1 MHRPPRALAWWALL
15 ALAAPAT
22 PAFAAPADD
31 PGDFKAL
38 RDRGVHY
45 YRVKQMPAALK
56 VLKQAAATPE
66 GAEDFKTR
74 FTLAKVAYKL
84 LHIELALPEAEAAK
98 ALAKRDSHRAAS
110 ANLLKELKSFFAGV
124 TLTQAPQQRGKVK
137 KGFIHLKETGG
148 LINKRKKEVFR
159 KIEQRFRTTQVSL
172 PTTIYLPFGKYTA
185 NLAPFEITQGE
196 TATAVT
202 FLDTRAE
209 EGVSLWWYA
218 GGAAVLAG
226 ATAAVVLMAAP
237 EETPQRID
245 LVSVDLGDPP

>member
-1 MHRPPRALAWWALL
+1 LAF
-15 ALAAPAT
+15 AAPTA
-22 PAFAAPADD
+22 PAFAAPTADS
-31 PGDFKAL
+31 GDFKAL
-38 RDRGVHY
+38 RDRGVPY

-56 VLKQAAATPE
+56 VLKQAAALPE

-74 FTLAKVAYKL
+74 YTLAKVAYKL
-84 LHIELALPEAEAAK
+84 LLIELALPEAEAAK
-98 ALAKRDSHRAAS
+98 DLAKRDSHKAAS

-137 KGFIHLKETGG
+137 KGFIHLKDTGG
-148 LINKRKKEVFR
+148 LINTRKKEVFR
-159 KIEQRFRTTQVSL
+159 KIEERFRTTQVSL

-209 EGVSLWWYA
+209 EGLSLWWYA

-226 ATAAVVLMAAP
+226 ATAAVVLMTAP
-237 EETPQRID
+237 EDTPQRID

>member
-1 MHRPPRALAWWALL
+1 MWS
-15 ALAAPAT
+15 AAVV
-22 PAFAAPADD
+22 FAALSPAAHAGD
-31 PGDFKAL
+31 PGDPGGPSAPESFQAL
-38 RDRGVHY
+38 RDQGTHY
-45 YRVKQMPAALK
+45 FRVKRLSAAYK
-56 VLKQAAATPE
+56 VLRQAAALPE
-66 GAEDFKTR
+66 GAKDFKTR

-84 LHIELALPEAEAAK
+84 LLIEVALPEAEAAVE
-98 ALAKRDSHRAAS
+98 LAKRVSHRVSS

-137 KGFIHLKETGG
+137 KGFIHLKDTGG

-159 KIEQRFRTTQVSL
+159 KIEQRFRTTQLSL
-172 PTTIYLPFGKYTA
+172 PTTIFLPFGKYTA
-185 NLAPFEITQGE
+185 NLAPFEIIQGE

-209 EGVSLWWYA
+209 EGLSLWWYA
-218 GGAAVLAG
+218 GGAVVLAG
-226 ATAAVVLMAAP
+226 ATAAVVLMTAP